1 MNKLARCPFCGG
13 EAELTEIGNDYTKKK
28 QVKISCG
35 KCRVTLTNGA
45 IRFGMEW
52 LKDISMKAWNTRAEG
67 LSRAELEQ
75 TIFKALAK
83 TWLHTRP
90 VGFIDEL
97 VTLTAAEIIAA
108 RGGRNEIF

>member
-13 EAELTEIGNDYTKKK
+13 EAELTEIGNDYTKKR

-67 LSRAELEQ
+67 LSREKIERAVC
-75 TIFKALAK
+75 KA
-83 TWLHTRP
+83 TGWLKHEMRTEDYEFTDRI
-90 VGFIDEL
+90 VD
-97 VTLTAAEIIAA
+97 AIIAA
-108 RGGRNEIF
+108 KRGEK